1 MSDSAELARCPAAFG
16 VLSDKAVNDLA
27 RAARLDADRLM
38 PHPLRHSFA
47 VEARSV
53 GAALQDVQDPLG
65 HAGPGTTRRHDRSG
79 HNLQRS
85 PAYLLA
91 ATLAGA

>member
-1 MSDSAELARCPAAFG
+1 MSDSAEPARCPAAFG
-16 VLSDKAVNDLA
+16 VLSDKAVNDPA

-65 HAGPGTTRRHDRSG
+65 HADPRTTRHDRSG
-79 HNLQRS
+79 HNLERS